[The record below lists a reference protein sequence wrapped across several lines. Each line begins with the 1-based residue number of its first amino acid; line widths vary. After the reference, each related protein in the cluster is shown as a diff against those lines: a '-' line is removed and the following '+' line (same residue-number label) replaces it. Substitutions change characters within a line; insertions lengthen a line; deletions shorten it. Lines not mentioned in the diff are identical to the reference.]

1 MRPSLLIISAVVLG
15 GVAGAGALI
24 YAWHSAIDAIA
35 PPAASS
41 FDPAIVRRGAELA
54 LIGDCKT
61 CHTAPGGR
69 VFAGGLAMP
78 TPFGTIYSTNITPEP
93 ETGIG
98 SWSEAAFKRAMREGV
113 DRSGRHLYPAFPYD
127 HFTLTTDDD
136 IKALYAFFMTRD
148 PVKATAPANA
158 LPFPIN
164 VRLVLAGWK
173 LLFLRER
180 RLDPDPSRDEVWN
193 RGRYLVEGLGHC
205 GACHTPRNLMG
216 AEEKIYRAFQ
226 GGEAEGWRAY
236 ALGAA
241 SQSPIPWNEAALGQY
256 LSQGFHPLHG
266 VARGP
271 MAPVTDNLEGVSRQD
286 VAAIAHYIAS
296 LSKNDSMPAQASQL
310 PQREARGPGAAPQ
323 SAGSQAA
330 TPAASTG
337 PGSRIYASTCAS
349 CHESGRAV
357 PLGGA
362 YLALSTAIGGE
373 SAENL
378 VNILLNGIPAA
389 DGTAQPVMPDF
400 AGALT
405 DAQIVDLV
413 RYLRSHFAQKPDWP
427 NVDEVIRTALTARRL
442 ATARPSPSTR

>member
-1 MRPSLLIISAVVLG
+1 MRGTRPSIRSCRPV
-15 GVAGAGALI
+15 
-24 YAWHSAIDAIA
+24 
-35 PPAASS
+35 ASS

-113 DRSGRHLYPAFPYD
+113 DRRGRKLYPAFPYD

-148 PVKATAPANA
+148 PVKVTAPANA

-216 AEEKIYRAFQ
+216 AEEKSHEFQ

-241 SQSPIPWNEAALGQY
+241 SQSPMPWNEAALDQY
-256 LSQGFHPLHG
+256 LSKGSHGRFRVKGSGSSAYQKLRLLFRYPRSEPYFMTWLVPHQIKLTSGRHSKQLHQYPAFG
-266 VARGP
+266 GWGSGGRDHSFTRLFK
-271 MAPVTDNLEGVSRQD
+271 PVLCSVPIAWIRQD
-286 VAAIAHYIAS
+286 R
-296 LSKNDSMPAQASQL
+296 L
-310 PQREARGPGAAPQ
+310 GPGDCVGA
-323 SAGSQAA
+323 SALRWS
-330 TPAASTG
+330 S
-337 PGSRIYASTCAS
+337 SR
-349 CHESGRAV
+349 
-357 PLGGA
+357 
-362 YLALSTAIGGE
+362 
-373 SAENL
+373 
-378 VNILLNGIPAA
+378 
-389 DGTAQPVMPDF
+389 
-400 AGALT
+400 
-405 DAQIVDLV
+405 
-413 RYLRSHFAQKPDWP
+413 
-427 NVDEVIRTALTARRL
+427 
-442 ATARPSPSTR
+442 RPR